1 MHIELTLD
9 CNDLDGQAAFWAAAL
24 NYRRAPDRF
33 DGYAGLE
40 PAGEGVP
47 LTLQRVPEPK
57 RAKNRLHLDLLVP
70 TSTPRSPGSNGSAP
84 APSRRTPATGRAGR
98 CSPTRRATSSASR
111 RTDDRRART

>member
-24 NYRRAPDRF
+24 TYRRAPDRF

-70 TSTPRSPGSNGSAP
+70 DVDAEVARLERLG
-84 APSRRTPATGRAGR
+84 
-98 CSPTRRATSSASR
+98 
-111 RTDDRRART
+111 ARTLETHTGYGTRWSVLADPEGNEFCVAAD